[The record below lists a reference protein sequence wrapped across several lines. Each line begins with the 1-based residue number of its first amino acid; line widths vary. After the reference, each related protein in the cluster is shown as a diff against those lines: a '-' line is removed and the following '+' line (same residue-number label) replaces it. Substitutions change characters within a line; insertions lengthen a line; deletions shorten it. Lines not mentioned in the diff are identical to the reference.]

1 MKDILIYCLSIK
13 KNILDFIKELKYIPV
28 GLGNENFSNEWLR
41 DNIGDNIANKN
52 QFYSEYSFHY
62 WLWKNMLEKISEN
75 KWIGFSGYRR
85 YWANSNEICSD
96 EISKFVKKENFK
108 NFVLKETS
116 PLWSNYDVVLGE
128 EISLGRKIKL
138 TKIIKNGGIGS
149 LANNFQSYLSNHISI
164 KFHFDVF
171 HGNKILEKSITLLEP
186 CERKDFNDFV
196 LSKNSFNRGNIFIC
210 RSKNII
216 RKFYDSVIP
225 WLERCEK
232 EFGLNDNWGYNKRI
246 YGFLGERYLPYW
258 FTKYYKCINWPVF
271 FYDPTKE

>member
-13 KNILDFIKELKYIPV
+13 KNILNLIKELNYIPV

-62 WLWKNMLEKISEN
+62 WLWKNMLEKISED

-96 EISKFVKKENFK
+96 EISKIVKKDNFK
-108 NFVLKETS
+108 NFVLKETN
-116 PLWSNYDVVLGE
+116 PLWSNYDIVLGE
-128 EISLGRKIKL
+128 EISLGKKIKL

-149 LANNFQSYLSNHISI
+149 LANNFQSYLSNHINI

-232 EFGLNDNWGYNKRI
+232 KFGLNNNWGYNKRI

>member
-62 WLWKNMLEKISEN
+62 WLWKNMLEKITEN

>member
-13 KNILDFIKELKYIPV
+13 KNILDFIKELNYIPV

-52 QFYSEYSFHY
+52 QFYAEYSFHY
-62 WLWKNMLEKISEN
+62 WLWKNMLEKISED

-96 EISKFVKKENFK
+96 EISKIVKKDNFK
-108 NFVLKETS
+108 NFVLKETN

-128 EISLGRKIKL
+128 EISLGKKIKL

-149 LANNFQSYLSNHISI
+149 LTNNFQSYLSNHINI

-232 EFGLNDNWGYNKRI
+232 KFGLNNNWGYNKRI

>member
-13 KNILDFIKELKYIPV
+13 KNILDFIKELNYIPV

-62 WLWKNMLEKISEN
+62 WLWKNMLEKISED

-108 NFVLKETS
+108 NFVLKERS

-128 EISLGRKIKL
+128 EISLGKKIKL

-149 LANNFQSYLSNHISI
+149 LANNFQSYLSNHINI

-232 EFGLNDNWGYNKRI
+232 KFGLNNNWGYNKRI